1 MNRWKLEK
9 LNKKTK
15 IILICIFIEIV
26 TIIITLYFKIL
37 EKCFDITILKGAE
50 NILNAPKIIFCNPA
64 LILIA
69 IFVIAIGVLIS
80 INIKKFL
87 KGTNEENIGI
97 NFKQKD
103 GTHGTANFSDVRELS
118 DILTIGN
125 EENTN
130 GIIIGKTLDTD
141 ELIILPDDYGDLN
154 RNIFIIGASGS
165 GKSRKFIIPNILKI
179 AEQDER
185 LKNVENAVLS
195 GKNIVCTDPKGDL
208 YSKCCRALEKRGYKV
223 KLLNLVAPTYS
234 DGIDLIKFIENN
246 VDAQVF
252 ADVVISTTQDIG
264 SKKGDEF
271 WQTTQENLLKA
282 LLLHIVLEVEDKSK
296 KNMEYLYSI
305 ISSGDIKKIDRVF
318 QNSKGITKIAYNIYA
333 QATDTIKQSVI
344 TGLATKLQIFQL
356 DEINAIT
363 QRNDIDFEELDNEKV
378 AIFCVT
384 SDMDTTMN
392 FLNSLFFS
400 FLFIKTI
407 RMADNNKEKCLHRR
421 LSIILDEFP
430 NIGQIPDFPQK
441 LATIRSRGISA
452 WVVCQNISGMER
464 LYPNNLWQSIIGNSD
479 LKIAMGCNDI
489 LTAEYISRLLG
500 VSTVANNSI
509 RKTAGFDGI
518 MDIGNEGLATTSRNL
533 MNADEILRMDNKL
546 QIVIIRGQKPFI
558 CKKFDYSEYWMSKE
572 MEEIE
577 ITKYKKPVTL
587 DRKRVEK
594 EITKLPTFEE
604 FIKSKKEGTK
614 C

>member
-1 MNRWKLEK
+1 MKKWEWKELDT
-9 LNKKTK
+9 KTRV
-15 IILICIFIEIV
+15 ILICALVEV
-26 TIIITLYFKIL
+26 AMIIITLYIKAV

-50 NILNAPKIIFCNPA
+50 NILNVPKILIYNPGM
-64 LILIA
+64 I
-69 IFVIAIGVLIS
+69 VIAIVMIAIGILS
-80 INIKKFL
+80 FINIKNFF
-87 KGTNEENIGI
+87 KGTNEEVEGIG
-97 NFKQKD
+97 FKEKD
-103 GTHGTANFSDVRELS
+103 GTHGTANFSDVRELT

-125 EENTN
+125 EENTK

-141 ELIILPDDYGDLN
+141 EIITLPDSYKDLN

-165 GKSRKFIIPNILKI
+165 GKSRKFLIPNILKI
-179 AEQDER
+179 AEQDE
-185 LKNVENAVLS
+185 KIENEIKK

-208 YSKCCRALEKRGYKV
+208 YCKCCRILEKRGYKV
-223 KLLNLVAPTYS
+223 KLFNLVAPLYS
-234 DGIDLIKFIENN
+234 DGIDLIKFIETPL
-246 VDAQVF
+246 DAQIF
-252 ADVVISTTQDIG
+252 AQVVITTTQDVG

-282 LLLHIVLEVEDKSK
+282 LLLHIVFEVEDESK

-305 ISSGDIKKIDRVF
+305 ISSGDIKKVDTVF
-318 QNSKGITKIAYNIYA
+318 QKSKGITKMAYNIYA
-333 QATDTIKQSVI
+333 QATDSIKQSVI

-363 QRNDIDFEELDNEKV
+363 QRNDIDFSELDNEKV

-407 RMADNNKEKCLHRR
+407 RIADNNKEKRLHRD
-421 LSIILDEFP
+421 LNVILDEFP

-452 WVVCQNISGMER
+452 MVACQNVSGLEN
-464 LYPNNLWQSIIGNSD
+464 LYPNNLWQSIIGNED
-479 LKIAMGCNDI
+479 IKIIMGLNDI
-489 LTAEYISRLLG
+489 LSAEYFSKVLG

-509 RKTAGFDGI
+509 RKTAGFDGM
-518 MDIGNEGLATTSRNL
+518 MDIGKEGIATVSRNL
-533 MNADEILRMDNKL
+533 MNADELLRLDNMI
-546 QIVIIRGQKPFI
+546 QIVIIRGQKAFK
-558 CKKFDYSEYWMSKE
+558 CKKFDYSEYRMAEE

-577 ITKYKKPVTL
+577 IAKYKKPIIL
-587 DRKRVEK
+587 ERKNIK
-594 EITKLPTFEE
+594 EELEKLPTFEE
-604 FIKSKKEGTK
+604 FVKSKRKEG
-614 C
+614 